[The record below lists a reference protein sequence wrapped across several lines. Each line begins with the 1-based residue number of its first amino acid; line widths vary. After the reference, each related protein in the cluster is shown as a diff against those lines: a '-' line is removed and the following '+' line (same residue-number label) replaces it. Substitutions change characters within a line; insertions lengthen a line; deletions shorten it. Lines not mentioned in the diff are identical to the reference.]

1 MPDIDRMCLFHADR
15 PQFDKLE
22 RELTD
27 SNLLPRCNSHRLA
40 SAICSCNKE
49 KGICFRHI
57 VLPAHNL
64 GQLSAAKLDGGPLL
78 YANWTVNGGLL
89 FQRTACVWW
98 GGGGGHRR

>member
-1 MPDIDRMCLFHADR
+1 MPDIDRKCLFHADR

-49 KGICFRHI
+49 KGIFGS
-57 VLPAHNL
+57 VSN
-64 GQLSAAKLDGGPLL
+64 DGRCM
-78 YANWTVNGGLL
+78 Y
-89 FQRTACVWW
+89 R
-98 GGGGGHRR
+98 GGGGGGLFVVDDYRRRPPPSR